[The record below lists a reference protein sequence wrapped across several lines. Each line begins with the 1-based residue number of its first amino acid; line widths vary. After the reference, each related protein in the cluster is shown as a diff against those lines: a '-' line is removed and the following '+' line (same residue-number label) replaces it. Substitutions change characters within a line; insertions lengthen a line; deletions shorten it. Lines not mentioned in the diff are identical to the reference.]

1 MIKPQ
6 PKVKYIF
13 HFFSIIYQ
21 IPLRSAIIGADKE
34 RAVMTY
40 DDTIDTI
47 ETWLNDRV
55 YAHPDGELTVAH
67 VQRAYIESS
76 GMTPDPDE
84 IYSYLSDNFTAS
96 TASGELVFRA
106 VLEH

>member
-1 MIKPQ
+1 MI
-6 PKVKYIF
+6 
-13 HFFSIIYQ
+13 
-21 IPLRSAIIGADKE
+21 
-34 RAVMTY
+34 

-47 ETWLNDRV
+47 ETWLEDRV
-55 YAHPDGELTVAH
+55 YAHPDGELTVALC
-67 VQRAYIESS
+67 QRAYIEST

-84 IYSYLSDNFTAS
+84 IYTYLSDNYIAT

>member
-13 HFFSIIYQ
+13 HFFLIIYQ
-21 IPLRSAIIGADKE
+21 KLVRSAIIGADKE
-34 RAVMTY
+34 RARMID

-47 ETWLNDRV
+47 ETWLDDRV
-55 YAHPDGELTVAH
+55 YAHPDGELTVAY
-67 VQRAYIESS
+67 VQRAYIESV

-84 IYSYLSDNFTAS
+84 IYAYLSDNFTAT